1 MHEGGSD
8 PDDDLSVIERVVAG
22 DAESFRLLIQRH
34 EQAVFGMVRNLVGD
48 VAECEDVAQEVFLAA
63 YRHLGRFDPARASF
77 LTWLLTIARNKSFNA
92 LNARR
97 KRPRPVEALP
107 EAADRRTPEG
117 AAVEEE
123 CFRLLDAALAALPFE
138 QRTAFVLAE
147 IQGLPLERIGAIE
160 GVKLGT
166 VKSRL
171 SRAREKLRS
180 LLRWTVEVEQPR

>member
-1 MHEGGSD
+1 MHDGESD
-8 PDDDLSVIERVVAG
+8 PDDLSVIERIMAG
-22 DAESFRLLIQRH
+22 DAASFRLLIQRH
-34 EQAVFGMVRNLVGD
+34 EQAVFRMVRNLVGD
-48 VAECEDVAQEVFLAA
+48 VVECEDVAQEVFLAA
-63 YRHLGRFDPARASF
+63 YRHLGRFDPGRASF
-77 LTWLLTIARNKSFNA
+77 STWLLTIARNKSFNA
-92 LNARR
+92 LNSRR
-97 KRPRPVEALP
+97 KRPQPVESLP
-107 EAADRRTPEG
+107 EAADERTPEG
-117 AAVEEE
+117 AAVAEE

-147 IQGLPLERIGAIE
+147 IQGLPLEQIGAIE